1 MARLLVIGN
10 ANADEVVR
18 LDAPLVA
25 GGHVRGR
32 PEGIRLGGGGANAAV
47 ALAQAGHAVT
57 LWAALGEDADG
68 AMIRLACRAHGLDDS
83 GLRTVPGG
91 ITNRHLVLIGP
102 DGDRT
107 LIARRTLAADA
118 AGSPPDSLTAEG
130 LLVKSFAPS
139 LTPVMAARL
148 ARGPV
153 VAHAPPDAGVSGIE
167 TWPASVWVTS
177 ESEMSPTQRA
187 DPLGDAVA
195 RGGPG
200 LRWLVITRGADG
212 AEALGRD
219 GVRLTVPAAP
229 AARIVDTTGA
239 GDVFAAGLLH
249 ALVSGSHADMGAAL
263 RVATAWAA
271 HAIAAEGS
279 VPPPGLPV

>member
-32 PEGIRLGGGGANAAV
+32 PEGIRLGGGGANAAG

-68 AMIRLACRAHGLDDS
+68 AMIRKACRAHGLDDS

-91 ITNRHLVLIGP
+91 TTNRHLVLVGP

-118 AGSPPDSLTAEG
+118 AGTPPDSLTAEG
-130 LLVKSFAPS
+130 VLVKTFNPALAS
-139 LTPVMAARL
+139 VMAARL
-148 ARGPV
+148 ACGPV
-153 VAHAPPDAGVSGIE
+153 VAHAPPDEGDSGIRS
-167 TWPASVWVTS
+167 WPAGVWVTS
-177 ESEMSPTQRA
+177 ETEMSPAQRA
-187 DPLGDAVA
+187 DPWVDAAA
-195 RGGPG
+195 RGGPD
-200 LRWLVITRGADG
+200 LRWLVITRGARG
-212 AEALGRD
+212 AEALSRD
-219 GVRLTVPAAP
+219 GTLLVVSAEPGVRV
-229 AARIVDTTGA
+229 VDTTGA

-249 ALVSGSHADMGAAL
+249 GLASGAPMEVAL
-263 RVATAWAA
+263 RVATAWAG
-271 HAIAAEGS
+271 HAITAEGS
-279 VPPPGLPV
+279 VPPPGLPI